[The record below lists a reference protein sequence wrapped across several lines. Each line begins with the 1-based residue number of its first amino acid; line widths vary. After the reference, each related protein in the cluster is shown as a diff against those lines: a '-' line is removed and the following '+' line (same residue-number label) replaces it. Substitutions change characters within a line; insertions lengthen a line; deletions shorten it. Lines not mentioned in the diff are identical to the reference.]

1 MAPKKR
7 KADEVAESAESA
19 AVSTRMVTRISDVA
33 ARPQT
38 RSSSQGASGPSE
50 KSLPEKPAATM
61 KKGKKKEEAK
71 SEEGDDAPKKTGGG
85 ANTKNIVIER
95 W

>member
-7 KADEVAESAESA
+7 KAYEEAESAESA
-19 AVSTRMVTRISDVA
+19 AVSTRMVTR
-33 ARPQT
+33 
-38 RSSSQGASGPSE
+38 SSSQEASGPSE
-50 KSLPEKPAATM
+50 KSLPEIPAATM
-61 KKGKKKEEAK
+61 KKGKKKDEAK
-71 SEEGDDAPKKTGGG
+71 SEEGEEAPKKAGGG